1 MCQPDLPFFALSDPP
16 VGAIARPARMALETR
31 REGKGKVDERSPAAP
46 DGRHQR
52 AARNRERIIDAVAEA
67 LADPNVPLTPAG
79 VATRAGVSI
88 STIVRHFRNRD
99 GLVAAL
105 RERIG
110 GQVLPLLTAGPIVG
124 PLEDRVGE
132 LVRRRSAIFELVAPA
147 YRAAPRAPRY
157 TADARENRRR
167 LEQVLDAQL
176 RQALETEVAGDADL
190 EALLHALLSF
200 PSWDQL
206 RTVQGCDVDQARKLL
221 ERGTLALLA
230 ARRPQAD
237 EK

>member
-1 MCQPDLPFFALSDPP
+1 
-16 VGAIARPARMALETR
+16 MALR
-31 REGKGKVDERSPAAP
+31 RSGEAKVSKRFQADS

-67 LADPNVPLTPAG
+67 LADPEVPLTPAG
-79 VATRAGVSI
+79 VATRAGLSI
-88 STIVRHFRNRD
+88 STIVRHFRNRE

-110 GQVLPLLTAGPIVG
+110 DQVLPLLTAGSIVG

-147 YRAAPRAPRY
+147 YRAAPRAPGVTDRVE
-157 TADARENRRR
+157 ALENRRR

-176 RQALETEVAGDADL
+176 RQALETELARDAEL
-190 EALLHALLSF
+190 EGLLRALLSF

-206 RTVQGCDVDQARKLL
+206 RTAQGLDAEHIRKLL

-230 ARRPQAD
+230 ASHPQAD
-237 EK
+237 G

>member
-1 MCQPDLPFFALSDPP
+1 
-16 VGAIARPARMALETR
+16 MAVEKR

-79 VATRAGVSI
+79 VPTRAGVSI
-88 STIVRHFRNRD
+88 STIVRHFRNRE

-147 YRAAPRAPRY
+147 YRAAPRAPGV
-157 TADARENRRR
+157 TDGAEAREDQRR
-167 LEQVLDAQL
+167 LEQVLGAQL
-176 RQALETEVAGDADL
+176 RQALAAEVEGDAEL
-190 EALLHALLSF
+190 EALLSTLLSF

-206 RTVQGCDVDQARKLL
+206 RTAQGLAAEHTRKLL

-230 ARRPQAD
+230 APRP
-237 EK
+237 

>member
-1 MCQPDLPFFALSDPP
+1 
-16 VGAIARPARMALETR
+16 MALRTNR
-31 REGKGKVDERSPAAP
+31 KGKGKVDERSPAAP

-88 STIVRHFRNRD
+88 STIVRHFRNRE

-147 YRAAPRAPRY
+147 YRAAPRAPGV
-157 TADARENRRR
+157 TDGAEAREDQRR
-167 LEQVLDAQL
+167 LEQVLGAQL
-176 RQALETEVAGDADL
+176 RQALAAEVEGDAEL
-190 EALLHALLSF
+190 EALLSALLSF

-206 RTVQGCDVDQARKLL
+206 RTAQGLAAEHTRKLL

-230 ARRPQAD
+230 APRP
-237 EK
+237 

>member
-1 MCQPDLPFFALSDPP
+1 
-16 VGAIARPARMALETR
+16 MAVEKR

-88 STIVRHFRNRD
+88 STIVRHFRNRE

-147 YRAAPRAPRY
+147 YRAAPRAPGV
-157 TADARENRRR
+157 TDGAEAREDQRR
-167 LEQVLDAQL
+167 LEQVLGAQL
-176 RQALETEVAGDADL
+176 RQALAAEVEGDAEL
-190 EALLHALLSF
+190 EALLSALLSF

-206 RTVQGCDVDQARKLL
+206 RTAQGLAAEHTRKLL
-221 ERGTLALLA
+221 ERGTFALLA
-230 ARRPQAD
+230 APRL
-237 EK
+237 